1 MSILQSFTF
10 QELKN
15 LLPNRA
21 KDSHKGN
28 FGKVL
33 ICAGSPGM
41 GGAGI
46 LASEASLFCGSG
58 LVTLVTDTSNVSS
71 SLLRNP
77 EVMITGVDMVEGVN
91 IDLKIKD
98 HNVIL
103 YGPGIANTAFAKTI
117 LDKILKSANNS
128 KIILDAGA
136 LHIAASSKSL
146 IKKSNKT
153 ILMTPHPGEAAILL
167 NISIE
172 EVQRDRLSA
181 AKQIADTYG
190 ASIVILKGMGTVVF
204 DSKNNKSFISSCGGP
219 ELATGGTGD
228 VLAGVLTALLAQS
241 LDIRN
246 ASLVAVAVH
255 SEAGLKFK
263 EEIGEIG
270 LNASSLI
277 PIIRQL
283 INR

>member
-117 LDKILKSANNS
+117 LGKILKSANNS

-219 ELATGGTGD
+219 ELASGGTGD
-228 VLAGVLTALLAQS
+228 VLAGVLTALLAQG
-241 LDIRN
+241 LDIKN
-246 ASLVAVAVH
+246 ASLIAVAVH
-255 SEAGLKFK
+255 SQAGLKFK

>member
-77 EVMITGVDMVEGVN
+77 EVMTTGIDMVEGVN

-117 LDKILKSANNS
+117 LGKILKSANNS

-181 AKQIADTYG
+181 AKQIADAYG

-219 ELATGGTGD
+219 ELASGGTGD
-228 VLAGVLTALLAQS
+228 VLAGVLTALLAQG

-246 ASLVAVAVH
+246 ASLIAVAVH

-283 INR
+283 LNQ

>member
-77 EVMITGVDMVEGVN
+77 EVMAIGVDMVEGVN

-98 HNVIL
+98 HSVIL

-117 LDKILKSANNS
+117 LGKILKSANNS

-219 ELATGGTGD
+219 ELASGGTGD
-228 VLAGVLTALLAQS
+228 VLAGVLTALLAQG
-241 LDIRN
+241 LDIKN
-246 ASLVAVAVH
+246 ASLIAVAVH
-255 SEAGLKFK
+255 SQAGLKFK

-283 INR
+283 LNQ

>member
-77 EVMITGVDMVEGVN
+77 EVMTTGIDMVEGVD

-190 ASIVILKGMGTVVF
+190 ASIVILKGMGTMVF

-228 VLAGVLTALLAQS
+228 VLAGVLTALLAQG

-246 ASLVAVAVH
+246 ASIIAVAVH

>member
-77 EVMITGVDMVEGVN
+77 EVMTTGVDMDEGVN

-117 LDKILKSANNS
+117 LDKILKSVNNS

-219 ELATGGTGD
+219 ELASGGTGD
-228 VLAGVLTALLAQS
+228 VLAGVLTALLAQG

-246 ASLVAVAVH
+246 ASLIAVAVH

-283 INR
+283 LNQ

>member
-58 LVTLVTDTSNVSS
+58 LVTLVTDTSNVGS

-172 EVQRDRLSA
+172 EVQRARLSA

-246 ASLVAVAVH
+246 ASLIAVAVH

-283 INR
+283 LNQ

>member
-77 EVMITGVDMVEGVN
+77 EVMTTGVDMDKGVN

-219 ELATGGTGD
+219 ELASGGTGD
-228 VLAGVLTALLAQS
+228 VLAGVLTALLAQG
-241 LDIRN
+241 LDIKN
-246 ASLVAVAVH
+246 ASLIAVAVH
-255 SEAGLKFK
+255 SQAGLKFK

>member
-58 LVTLVTDTSNVSS
+58 LVTLVTDTSNVSP

-77 EVMITGVDMVEGVN
+77 EVMAIGVDMVEGVD
-91 IDLKIKD
+91 IDLKIKN
-98 HNVIL
+98 HSVIL

-117 LDKILKSANNS
+117 LGKILKSANNS

-204 DSKNNKSFISSCGGP
+204 DSTNNKSFICACGGP

-228 VLAGVLTALLAQS
+228 VLAGVLTALLAQD

-246 ASLVAVAVH
+246 ASIIAVAVH

>member
-58 LVTLVTDTSNVSS
+58 LVTLVTDTSNVSP

-77 EVMITGVDMVEGVN
+77 EVMAIGVDMVEGVD
-91 IDLKIKD
+91 IDLKIKN
-98 HNVIL
+98 HSVIL

-117 LDKILKSANNS
+117 LGKILKSANNS

-228 VLAGVLTALLAQS
+228 VLAGVLTALLAQG

-246 ASLVAVAVH
+246 ASLIAVAVH

>member
-58 LVTLVTDTSNVSS
+58 LVTLVTDTSNVSP

-77 EVMITGVDMVEGVN
+77 EVMAIGVDMVEGVD

-98 HNVIL
+98 HSVIL

-117 LDKILKSANNS
+117 LGKILKSANNS

-190 ASIVILKGMGTVVF
+190 ASIVILKGLGTVVF

-228 VLAGVLTALLAQS
+228 VLAGVLTALLAQG

-246 ASLVAVAVH
+246 ASIIAVAVH

>member
-128 KIILDAGA
+128 KCKRLRG
-136 LHIAASSKSL
+136 SL
-146 IKKSNKT
+146 
-153 ILMTPHPGEAAILL
+153 LRGW
-167 NISIE
+167 
-172 EVQRDRLSA
+172 
-181 AKQIADTYG
+181 
-190 ASIVILKGMGTVVF
+190 
-204 DSKNNKSFISSCGGP
+204 
-219 ELATGGTGD
+219 
-228 VLAGVLTALLAQS
+228 
-241 LDIRN
+241 
-246 ASLVAVAVH
+246 
-255 SEAGLKFK
+255 
-263 EEIGEIG
+263 
-270 LNASSLI
+270 
-277 PIIRQL
+277 
-283 INR
+283 

>member
-1 MSILQSFTF
+1 MSILQSFAF
-10 QELKN
+10 QVLKN

-77 EVMITGVDMVEGVN
+77 EVMTTGVDMVEGVN

-98 HNVIL
+98 HSVIL

-190 ASIVILKGMGTVVF
+190 ASIVILKGLGTVVF

-228 VLAGVLTALLAQS
+228 VLAGVLTALLAQG

-246 ASLVAVAVH
+246 ASIIAVAVH

>member
-58 LVTLVTDTSNVSS
+58 LVTLVTDTSNASP

-77 EVMITGVDMVEGVN
+77 EVMTTGVDMVEGVN
-91 IDLKIKD
+91 IDLKIKN
-98 HNVIL
+98 HSVIL

-117 LDKILKSANNS
+117 LGKILKSANNS

-204 DSKNNKSFISSCGGP
+204 DSTNNKSFICACGGP

-228 VLAGVLTALLAQS
+228 VLAGVLTALLAQG

-246 ASLVAVAVH
+246 ASIIAVAVH

>member
-77 EVMITGVDMVEGVN
+77 EVMTTGVDMDEGVN

-181 AKQIADTYG
+181 AMQIADTYG

-219 ELATGGTGD
+219 ELASGGTGD
-228 VLAGVLTALLAQS
+228 VLAGVLTALLAQG

-246 ASLVAVAVH
+246 ASLIAVAVH

-283 INR
+283 LNQ

>member
-77 EVMITGVDMVEGVN
+77 EVMTTGVDMNEGVN
-91 IDLKIKD
+91 IDLKIKE

-117 LDKILKSANNS
+117 LDKILTSVNNS

-219 ELATGGTGD
+219 ELASGGTGD
-228 VLAGVLTALLAQS
+228 VLAGVLTALLAQG

-246 ASLVAVAVH
+246 ASLIAVAVH

-283 INR
+283 LNQ

>member
-77 EVMITGVDMVEGVN
+77 EVMTTGVDMDEGVN

-117 LDKILKSANNS
+117 LDKILRSVNNS

-228 VLAGVLTALLAQS
+228 VLAGVLTALLAQG

-246 ASLVAVAVH
+246 ASLIAVAVH

>member
-246 ASLVAVAVH
+246 ASIIAVAVH

-283 INR
+283 LNQ

>member
-77 EVMITGVDMVEGVN
+77 EVMTTGVDMDKGVN

-117 LDKILKSANNS
+117 LDKILTSVNNS

-219 ELATGGTGD
+219 ELASGGTGD
-228 VLAGVLTALLAQS
+228 VLAGVLTALLAQG

-246 ASLVAVAVH
+246 ASLIAVAVH

-283 INR
+283 LNQ

>member
-77 EVMITGVDMVEGVN
+77 EVMTTGVDMDEGVN

-117 LDKILKSANNS
+117 LDKILKSVNNS

-181 AKQIADTYG
+181 AMQIADTYG

-219 ELATGGTGD
+219 ELASGGTGD
-228 VLAGVLTALLAQS
+228 VLAGVLTALLAQG

-246 ASLVAVAVH
+246 ASLIAVAVH

-277 PIIRQL
+277 PIIR
-283 INR
+283 

>member
-117 LDKILKSANNS
+117 LGKILKSANNS

-246 ASLVAVAVH
+246 ASLIAVAVH

-283 INR
+283 LNQ

>member
-58 LVTLVTDTSNVSS
+58 LVTLVTDTSNVSP

-77 EVMITGVDMVEGVN
+77 EVMAIGVDMVEGVD

-98 HNVIL
+98 HSVIL

-117 LDKILKSANNS
+117 LGKILKSANNS

-190 ASIVILKGMGTVVF
+190 ASIVILKGMGTMVF

-219 ELATGGTGD
+219 ELASGGTGD
-228 VLAGVLTALLAQS
+228 VLAGVLTALLAQG

-246 ASLVAVAVH
+246 ASLIAVAVH

-283 INR
+283 LNQ

>member
-58 LVTLVTDTSNVSS
+58 LVTLVTDTSNVSP

-77 EVMITGVDMVEGVN
+77 EVMAIGVDMVEGVD
-91 IDLKIKD
+91 IDLKIKN
-98 HNVIL
+98 HSVIL

-117 LDKILKSANNS
+117 LGKILKSANNS

-172 EVQRDRLSA
+172 DVQRDRLSA

-204 DSKNNKSFISSCGGP
+204 DSTNNKSFICACGGP

-228 VLAGVLTALLAQS
+228 VLAGVLTALLAQD

-246 ASLVAVAVH
+246 ASIIAVAVH

>member
-58 LVTLVTDTSNVSS
+58 LVTLVTDTSNVSP

-77 EVMITGVDMVEGVN
+77 EVMAIGVDMVEGVD

-98 HNVIL
+98 HSVIL

-117 LDKILKSANNS
+117 LGKILKSANNS

-204 DSKNNKSFISSCGGP
+204 DSTNNKSFICACGGP

-228 VLAGVLTALLAQS
+228 VLAGVLTALLAQD

-246 ASLVAVAVH
+246 ASIIAVAVH

>member
-77 EVMITGVDMVEGVN
+77 EVMTTGVDMVEGVN

-190 ASIVILKGMGTVVF
+190 ASIVILKGLGTVVF

-228 VLAGVLTALLAQS
+228 VLAGVLTALLAQG

-246 ASLVAVAVH
+246 ASIIAVAVH

>member
-10 QELKN
+10 KELKN

-77 EVMITGVDMVEGVN
+77 EVMTTGVDMDKGVN
-91 IDLKIKD
+91 IDLKIKE

-117 LDKILKSANNS
+117 LDKILKSVNNS

-181 AKQIADTYG
+181 AMQIADTYG

-219 ELATGGTGD
+219 ELASGGTGD
-228 VLAGVLTALLAQS
+228 VLAGVLTALLAQG

-246 ASLVAVAVH
+246 ASLIAVAVH

-283 INR
+283 LNQ

>member
-58 LVTLVTDTSNVSS
+58 LVTLVTDTSNVSP

-77 EVMITGVDMVEGVN
+77 EVMAIGVDMVEGVD

-98 HNVIL
+98 HSVIL

-117 LDKILKSANNS
+117 LDKILKSVNNS

-181 AKQIADTYG
+181 AMQIADTYG

-219 ELATGGTGD
+219 ELASGGTGD
-228 VLAGVLTALLAQS
+228 VLAGVLTALLAQG

-246 ASLVAVAVH
+246 ASLIAVAVH

-283 INR
+283 LNQ

>member
-77 EVMITGVDMVEGVN
+77 EVMTTGIDMVEGVN

-117 LDKILKSANNS
+117 LGKILKSANNS

-181 AKQIADTYG
+181 AMQIADTYG

-228 VLAGVLTALLAQS
+228 VLAGVLTALLAQG

-246 ASLVAVAVH
+246 ASIIAVAVH

-283 INR
+283 LNQ

>member
-46 LASEASLFCGSG
+46 LASETSLFCGSG
-58 LVTLVTDTSNVSS
+58 LVTLVTDTSNVSP

-77 EVMITGVDMVEGVN
+77 EVMAIGVDMVEGVD

-98 HNVIL
+98 HSVIL

-117 LDKILKSANNS
+117 LVKILKSANNS

-204 DSKNNKSFISSCGGP
+204 DSTNNKSFICACGGP

-228 VLAGVLTALLAQS
+228 VLAGVLTALLAQG

-246 ASLVAVAVH
+246 ASIIAVAVH

-283 INR
+283 INL

>member
-283 INR
+283 LNQ

>member
-77 EVMITGVDMVEGVN
+77 EVMTTGVDMDEGVN

-117 LDKILKSANNS
+117 LDKILKSVNNS

-190 ASIVILKGMGTVVF
+190 ASIVILKGMGTMVF

-219 ELATGGTGD
+219 ELASGGTGD
-228 VLAGVLTALLAQS
+228 VLAGVLTALLAQG

-246 ASLVAVAVH
+246 ASLIAVAVH

-283 INR
+283 LNQ

>member
-58 LVTLVTDTSNVSS
+58 LVTLVTDTSNVSP

-77 EVMITGVDMVEGVN
+77 EVMAIGVDMVEGVD

-98 HNVIL
+98 HSVIL

-153 ILMTPHPGEAAILL
+153 ILMMPHPGEAAILL

-204 DSKNNKSFISSCGGP
+204 DSKNNKSFVSSCGGP

-283 INR
+283 LNQ

>member
-58 LVTLVTDTSNVSS
+58 LVTLVTDTSNVSP

-77 EVMITGVDMVEGVN
+77 EVMAIGVDMVEGVD

-98 HNVIL
+98 HSVIL

-117 LDKILKSANNS
+117 LDKILKSVNNS

-219 ELATGGTGD
+219 ELASGGTGD
-228 VLAGVLTALLAQS
+228 VLAGVLTALLAQG

-246 ASLVAVAVH
+246 ASLIAVAVH

-283 INR
+283 LNQ

>member
-1 MSILQSFTF
+1 MSILQSFAF

-77 EVMITGVDMVEGVN
+77 EVMTAGVDMVEGVN

-98 HNVIL
+98 HSVIL

-190 ASIVILKGMGTVVF
+190 ASIVILKGLGTVVF

-228 VLAGVLTALLAQS
+228 VLAGVLTALLAQG

-246 ASLVAVAVH
+246 ASIIAVAVH

>member
-77 EVMITGVDMVEGVN
+77 EVMTTGIDMVEGVN

-190 ASIVILKGMGTVVF
+190 ASIVILKGMGTMVF

-228 VLAGVLTALLAQS
+228 VLAGVLTALLAQG

-246 ASLVAVAVH
+246 ASIIAVAVH

>member
-77 EVMITGVDMVEGVN
+77 EVMTMGVDMVEGVN

-98 HNVIL
+98 HSVIL

-190 ASIVILKGMGTVVF
+190 ASIVILKGLGTVVF

-228 VLAGVLTALLAQS
+228 VLAGVLTALLAQG

-246 ASLVAVAVH
+246 ASIIAVAVH

>member
-77 EVMITGVDMVEGVN
+77 EVMTTGVDMDEGVN

-117 LDKILKSANNS
+117 LDKILKSVNNS

-181 AKQIADTYG
+181 AMQIADTYG

-219 ELATGGTGD
+219 ELASGGTGD
-228 VLAGVLTALLAQS
+228 VLAGVLTALLAQG

-246 ASLVAVAVH
+246 ASLIAVAVH

-283 INR
+283 LNQ